1 MTAPQSSSP
10 DSVQDAMQECV
21 DIAMQY
27 DDCGGEFIAQ
37 KIRDRILSLQP
48 ATPTAC
54 PTSNPSWPESQPCP
68 ICGAFGPW
76 FDTPQ
81 IGECVEATASDAVAG
96 EAGFSLIASDIAEQR
111 AQVAAALRSP
121 NEAATPT
128 EPLRDALGWLVNCV
142 ECEVNLPGT
151 TTVFQL
157 RLAKAKEALAAP
169 AQPVAATPPRY
180 IVDGLPELP
189 DDDADF
195 TPYLAR
201 KIIAKYQEIL
211 RGAAQPSPDT
221 CGTCMGSGYSNHPD
235 SGEVCQA
242 CKGQG
247 VSLSSTP
254 LCTPSPQ
261 DQTR

>member
-48 ATPTAC
+48 ATPSPIAQSSECSCDWATGECQGPVGCKAVAQAIAQSSEGESAVAATPSNPTAC
-54 PTSNPSWPESQPCP
+54 PTSDPSWPESQPCS

-81 IGECVEATASDAVAG
+81 NGECVEATGGDAMA
-96 EAGFSLIASDIAEQR
+96 D
-111 AQVAAALRSP
+111 
-121 NEAATPT
+121 
-128 EPLRDALGWLVNCV
+128 
-142 ECEVNLPGT
+142 EV
-151 TTVFQL
+151 Q
-157 RLAKAKEALAAP
+157 
-169 AQPVAATPPRY
+169 AATPPRY

-201 KIIAKYQEIL
+201 KIIAKYQELL
-211 RGAAQPSPDT
+211 RGVAQPPSTADAEREWTRLNDVFHKALQQYPYSQHALHYLWNNT
-221 CGTCMGSGYSNHPD
+221 IARPGGT
-235 SGEVCQA
+235 V
-242 CKGQG
+242 
-247 VSLSSTP
+247 SSTP

-261 DQTR
+261 DRTR

>member
-1 MTAPQSSSP
+1 MGDNRIGMWQMTHQSSSP
-10 DSVQDAMQECV
+10 
-21 DIAMQY
+21 
-27 DDCGGEFIAQ
+27 G
-37 KIRDRILSLQP
+37 
-48 ATPTAC
+48 T
-54 PTSNPSWPESQPCP
+54 
-68 ICGAFGPW
+68 
-76 FDTPQ
+76 
-81 IGECVEATASDAVAG
+81 VEALASILLRCRTVLAKMADENEGAIFKRWPVNHEPLRADAKNLVPLIDEALVAHHM
-96 EAGFSLIASDIAEQR
+96 AFLKTFNDYHDHHPLD
-111 AQVAAALRSP
+111 AAAKPGITGHQYRRARYEEP
-121 NEAATPT
+121 AATPT
-128 EPLRDALGWLVNCV
+128 EPLRDALDWLVNCV

>member
-1 MTAPQSSSP
+1 MKHQSSSP
-10 DSVQDAMQECV
+10 DSTTAMVDKIANIVSDYYDEDAAGRWRKCAQH
-21 DIAMQY
+21 IA
-27 DDCGGEFIAQ
+27 D
-37 KIRDRILSLQP
+37 SLTDEA
-48 ATPTAC
+48 ATPGITGH
-54 PTSNPSWPESQPCP
+54 QYR
-68 ICGAFGPW
+68 
-76 FDTPQ
+76 
-81 IGECVEATASDAVAG
+81 
-96 EAGFSLIASDIAEQR
+96 R
-111 AQVAAALRSP
+111 ARYEEP
-121 NEAATPT
+121 AATPT

-211 RGAAQPSPDT
+211 RGAAQPPSTADAEREWTRLNDVFHKALQQYPYSQHALHYLWNNT
-221 CGTCMGSGYSNHPD
+221 IARPGGT
-235 SGEVCQA
+235 V
-242 CKGQG
+242 
-247 VSLSSTP
+247 SSTP

-261 DQTR
+261 DRTR